1 MKMGGGCPRL
11 CGLDRRLGDLFRR
24 YGNARVLA
32 DRIASSGHGACHDDF
47 EIHALSLPDGLVYA
61 SEMICP
67 IRFRRYKFIATNAFF
82 SSGGFKMTGRGTEQ
96 LSDPAE
102 VTRVSFIL
110 IPRFNMMTLTMLMEP
125 MRIANYLAPQQLFE
139 WDFRASEEGILA
151 ASNGLTVACRAFD
164 EPSLRMPDMIVVCGS
179 WGTEHLNDQRLSRWL
194 RKNARSKVQF
204 VAVELGIYAFAKA
217 GLVTDQKVTTHWS
230 MMAGL
235 AEAYPELQVMEQ
247 LYSVDA
253 PVMTCAGGTSGL
265 DLMLHIVGRKYGE
278 QLAAEIANQV
288 MHHPRRPPEALQR
301 YAMGG
306 KHDDVHQDVRAAMT
320 LLEARIEDPTAVPSV
335 CRELGVSQRKLE
347 RLFKRDIG
355 CTIVQYSKLLRLQY
369 ARVLLSSTRMSIREV
384 SAACGFNSM
393 SYFSQSFLQAFGKKP
408 SEYRQAWPEK
418 DAAPSWPGTV
428 YAFLQ
433 TTRKKALKR

>member
-1 MKMGGGCPRL
+1 MAEAT
-11 CGLDRRLGDLFRR
+11 
-24 YGNARVLA
+24 ARVTTAA
-32 DRIASSGHGACHDDF
+32 D
-47 EIHALSLPDGLVYA
+47 
-61 SEMICP
+61 
-67 IRFRRYKFIATNAFF
+67 
-82 SSGGFKMTGRGTEQ
+82 
-96 LSDPAE
+96 
-102 VTRVSFIL
+102 VTRVSFVL

-125 MRIANYLAPQQLFE
+125 MRIANYLAPHKLFE
-139 WDFRASEEGILA
+139 WDFRATAAGDVF
-151 ASNGLTVACRAFD
+151 ASNGLNVACRNIEEEAL
-164 EPSLRMPDMIVVCGS
+164 PKPDIVVVCGS
-179 WGTEHLNDQRLSRWL
+179 WGAEHMNDQRLFRWL
-194 RKNARSKVQF
+194 RKNARAQVQMI
-204 VAVELGIYAFAKA
+204 AVELGIYAFAKA
-217 GLVTDQKVTTHWS
+217 GLVSDQKVTTHWS

-235 AEAYPELQVMEQ
+235 AEAYPDLEVVEQ
-247 LYSVDA
+247 LYAIDK
-253 PVMTCAGGTSGL
+253 PVMTCAGGTAGL
-265 DLMLHIVGRKYGE
+265 DLMLHIVGRKCGD

-288 MHHPRRPPEALQR
+288 MHHPRRPPESLQR
-301 YAMGG
+301 HATGG

-320 LLEARIEDPTAVPSV
+320 LLEGRIEDPTPVPRV

-369 ARVLLSSTRMSIREV
+369 ARVLLSTTRMSIREV

-433 TTRKKALKR
+433 TAQKKQRRRA